1 MHIDCIRAKDDY
13 EGLMGETAQQQQSLP
28 ATDRGL
34 TKPRRWWVK
43 AARVLTFWTGL
54 GLLFSIQ
61 VYLLGPEVGQ

>member
-1 MHIDCIRAKDDY
+1 
-13 EGLMGETAQQQQSLP
+13 MGETAQQQQSLP